1 MSLSPPLLS
10 IGGTVA
16 HLALLG
22 KVFVPIAVLTISV
35 IGSGKKLLAVFTR
48 LGGLTRLGL
57 FRLNFFI
64 SFCTSSTLTLFRIKQ
79 VGQFKLSFIFI
90 ILGCISYLLIIES
103 IAYESSTSVS

>member
-16 HLALLG
+16 HLALSG
-22 KVFVPIAVLTISV
+22 KVFVSIAVLTMSV

-48 LGGLTRLGL
+48 LGGLTRLDL
-57 FRLNFFI
+57 FRLSFFI
-64 SFCTSSTLTLFRIKQ
+64 SFSTSSTPTLFRIKQ
-79 VGQFKLSFIFI
+79 VGLFKLPFIFI